1 MFLLA
6 RKDQN
11 TPFRRIRISK
21 LGQVYLEENF
31 DLNKSEINDKVV
43 EDVRNRIMKTI
54 VSYCVNSEEKVDLTK
69 LIVALADVLSGQI
82 AILTEDWTEDQTAEV
97 VDRFFAYIANMVKK
111 CRELPNPREECN
123 DLIKE
128 YLENMDEDKDNLN

>member
-1 MFLLA
+1 M
-6 RKDQN
+6 
-11 TPFRRIRISK
+11 
-21 LGQVYLEENF
+21 
-31 DLNKSEINDKVV
+31 NKSEINDKVV
-43 EDVRNRIMKTI
+43 EDVINRIMKTI

-111 CRELPNPREECN
+111 CRELPNPIEECN

>member
-1 MFLLA
+1 M
-6 RKDQN
+6 
-11 TPFRRIRISK
+11 
-21 LGQVYLEENF
+21 
-31 DLNKSEINDKVV
+31 NKSEINDKVV

-111 CRELPNPREECN
+111 
-123 DLIKE
+123 
-128 YLENMDEDKDNLN
+128 M

>member
-1 MFLLA
+1 M
-6 RKDQN
+6 
-11 TPFRRIRISK
+11 
-21 LGQVYLEENF
+21 
-31 DLNKSEINDKVV
+31 NKSEINDKVV

-128 YLENMDEDKDNLN
+128 YLENMDEGKDHLN